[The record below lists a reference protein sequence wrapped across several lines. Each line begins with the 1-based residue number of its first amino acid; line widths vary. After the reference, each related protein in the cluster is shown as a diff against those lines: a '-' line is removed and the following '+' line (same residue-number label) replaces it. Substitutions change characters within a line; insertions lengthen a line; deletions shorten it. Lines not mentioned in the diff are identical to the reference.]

1 MESGWVKNLTT
12 LELDTTVFTFT
23 CLSIYIFIVIH
34 QVTGEVTA
42 AIFIHI
48 LRTSRSFQQR
58 SHCQGAE
65 GLPSYIAPTKTVGAQ
80 ERFWCY
86 GEVVKENRS
95 PFTRSLYN
103 KRNLLEADVSFQEI
117 LQSSENWGSVR
128 SWPVSCSWLLPQTA
142 KGSYY
147 LYQRKDS
154 DRRSW
159 YCRHRSQPQKM

>member
-80 ERFWCY
+80 ERF
-86 GEVVKENRS
+86 
-95 PFTRSLYN
+95 
-103 KRNLLEADVSFQEI
+103 
-117 LQSSENWGSVR
+117 
-128 SWPVSCSWLLPQTA
+128 
-142 KGSYY
+142 
-147 LYQRKDS
+147 
-154 DRRSW
+154 
-159 YCRHRSQPQKM
+159 